1 MNIGTF
7 VKFARL
13 VGQVKNPL
21 PVLRDRHGLQ
31 REPYTVRFWNGMVI
45 AMRPQ
50 RGDLTAFRE
59 TWLQRDY
66 LGPGLRLSRGDAV
79 IDVGANI
86 GCFTLFAARNVGPQ
100 GRVIAIEP
108 DGETYAQLNRNLQTN
123 GICNVVPL
131 RAALAGQ
138 AGAVSLRS
146 CPNSLYSSL
155 YGEVDG
161 RCNEGA
167 VQEVPAMTIDQI
179 MDNAGLERCQF
190 LKMDCE
196 GAEHEVI
203 RAMSAA
209 TAARIGQIGMELH
222 DLAGCDS
229 GATVQRLQEFGFRCQ
244 RRNAL
249 YYFWR

>member
-1 MNIGTF
+1 MNLGTF

-21 PVLRDRHGLQ
+21 PVLRDRQGLQ
-31 REPYTVRFWNGMVI
+31 REPYAVRFWNGMEI
-45 AMRPQ
+45 AMRPR

-66 LGPGLRLSRGDAV
+66 LGSELRLSRGDAV

-86 GCFTLFAARNVGPQ
+86 GCFTLFAARRVAPH
-100 GRVIAIEP
+100 GRVISVEP
-108 DGETYAQLNRNLQTN
+108 DAETFAQLQHNLQAN
-123 GICNVVPL
+123 GVRNVVAL

-138 AGAVSLRS
+138 AGAVTLRS
-146 CPNSLYSSL
+146 CANALYSSL

-161 RCNEGA
+161 RRNDGA
-167 VQEVPAMTIDQI
+167 VQEVQAMTIDQI
-179 MDNAGLERCQF
+179 MDVAGLKSCQF

-196 GAEHEVI
+196 GAEHEII

-209 TAARIGQIGMELH
+209 TAGRIRQIGMELH
-222 DLAGCDS
+222 DVAGCDS
-229 GATVQRLQEFGFRCQ
+229 GATVRRLQEFGFRCQ
-244 RRNAL
+244 RRGAL